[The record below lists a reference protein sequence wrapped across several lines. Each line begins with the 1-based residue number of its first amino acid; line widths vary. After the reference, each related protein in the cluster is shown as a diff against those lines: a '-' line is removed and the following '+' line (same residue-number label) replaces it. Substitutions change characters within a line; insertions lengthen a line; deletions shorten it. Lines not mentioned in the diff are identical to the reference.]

1 MSMQSKPW
9 VREFTIRVDDEV
21 LDDLRR
27 RLREARWPRRETVD
41 DWSQGIPLAVV
52 QEMCDHWASGYDWRE
67 REERLNSLPQR
78 LVRIGDLD
86 IHCVHVRSRH
96 PDATPIVLTHGWPG
110 SFVEYVGL
118 VDELVDPASGSAE
131 DAFHVVIPSLPGYGF
146 SSQPQSTGWGI
157 ERIARAWAELMTA
170 LGYERFGAVGSDWG
184 TSVSASLG
192 EQFPDRVLGLCLV
205 PPLAAPDPATF
216 DDLTAQERAALAD
229 LETANA
235 TGSAYSAMHAT
246 RPQTAAYGLTDSP
259 VGLCA
264 WILEKFWSWTDHDGD
279 LYDVI
284 DRDTILDDLTIYW
297 VTATAA
303 SSGRLYWESFEEIH
317 RIFTEDVPTVIDVPV
332 AGAIF
337 PREVPRASRRWAER
351 RFPNIVQWREH
362 DRGGHFA
369 ALEQAQALVADI
381 RDFFATLH
389 RRYRADP

>member
-9 VREFTIRVDDEV
+9 VRDFTIRVDDEV

-27 RLREARWPRRETVD
+27 RLREARWPRRETVE

-52 QEMCDHWASGYDWRE
+52 QDMCDYWASGYDWRE

-78 LVRIGDLD
+78 LVRIDDLD

-146 SSQPQSTGWGI
+146 SSQPQAPGWGI

-259 VGLCA
+259 AGLCA

-297 VTATAA
+297 VTGTAA

-317 RIFTEDVPTVIDVPV
+317 RIFTEDVPSVIDVPV

-369 ALEQAQALVADI
+369 ALERPQALVADV